1 MGFYDGMAETAA
13 KLIGKFGADV
23 VFQSTSAGTFDPVI
37 GETVG
42 AITNETT
49 TKGIQKRYSAALID
63 DTRIKSGDKLFV
75 VDDSYKPLMSDKI
88 KISTEYWNIINIEEV
103 TPAGVS
109 LVYFVQVR
117 K

>member
-13 KLIGKFGADV
+13 RLIEKFGADV

-42 AITNETT
+42 AITSENTP
-49 TKGIQKRYSAALID
+49 KGIQKRYKSSQID
-63 DTRIKSGDKLFV
+63 ETRIKTGDKLFV
-75 VDDSYKPLMSDKI
+75 IDNSYKPDMSDTVKVG
-88 KISTEYWNIINIEEV
+88 TQYWNIVDLEEV
-103 TPAGVS
+103 TPAGVP